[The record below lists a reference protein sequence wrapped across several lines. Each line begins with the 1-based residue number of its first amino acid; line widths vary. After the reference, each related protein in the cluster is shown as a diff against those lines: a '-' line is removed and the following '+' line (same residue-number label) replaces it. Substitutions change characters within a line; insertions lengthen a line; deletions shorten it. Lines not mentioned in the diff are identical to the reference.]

1 MLQNKNVKD
10 NVNNEPYFTHK
21 SKIAILKNPQETP
34 EGTDSKLAQLWFNDT
49 NIQR

>member
-21 SKIAILKNPQETP
+21 SKIAILKNHK
-34 EGTDSKLAQLWFNDT
+34 KLRREPMVN
-49 NIQR
+49 